1 MPRPSDTLMRNYG
14 PSKQYG
20 LEALPDGAVG
30 QQTTV
35 RKARVSW
42 LTDPPRGHAR
52 VSVGFRA
59 FTGLRLSESA
69 AREQPGVTD
78 PGELFAAAHASAV
91 AVILARILDSSQT
104 PAHELVVE
112 AAWEYAG
119 VSYEVK
125 AIEFSVRGRIPNI
138 DVRQFEE
145 ATYTAVERYRQSFC
159 VDPTRAAAVDVAL
172 I

>member
-1 MPRPSDTLMRNYG
+1 VSASVKPTYG
-14 PSKQYG
+14 QGAYD
-20 LEALPDGAVG
+20 LEAIPVGAAG
-30 QQTTV
+30 QPTTV
-35 RKARVSW
+35 RTARVSW

-59 FTGLRLSESA
+59 FTALRLSESA

-78 PGELFAAAHASAV
+78 PSELFAAAHASAV
-91 AVILARILDSSQT
+91 AVILARILDSNRT

-112 AAWEYAG
+112 AACKYAG
-119 VSYEVK
+119 AWHEVK

-138 DVRQFEE
+138 GVRQFEE
-145 ATYTAVERYRQSFC
+145 ATYAAVERYRKSFG
-159 VDPTRAAAVDVAL
+159 VDPTRAVAVHVAH